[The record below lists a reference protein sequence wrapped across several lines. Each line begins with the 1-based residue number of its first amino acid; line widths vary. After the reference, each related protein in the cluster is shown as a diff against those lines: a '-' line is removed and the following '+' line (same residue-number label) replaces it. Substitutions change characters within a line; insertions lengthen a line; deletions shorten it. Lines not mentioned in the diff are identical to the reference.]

1 MKRKRHTPDQVVR
14 KLREGERLQAEG
26 VTVPEVCRKL
36 EISVQTYQRWRKQY
50 QGMNKPDVVRLK
62 HLEKENSKLKK
73 IVAEQALDIDMLKEI
88 NQGKW

>member
-26 VTVPEVCRKL
+26 ATVPEVCRKL
-36 EISVQTYQRWRKQY
+36 EISVQTYQRWKKQY
-50 QGMNKPDVVRLK
+50 QGMATQDVARLK
-62 HLEKENSKLKK
+62 HLEKENAKLKK
-73 IVAEQALDIDMLKEI
+73 IVADQALDIDMLKEI

>member
-1 MKRKRHTPDQVVR
+1 MKRKRHTPEQVVR
-14 KLREGERLQAEG
+14 KLREGERMAADG
-26 VTVPEVCRKL
+26 VTVPEICRKL
-36 EISVQTYQRWRKQY
+36 EISPVTYQRWRKQY
-50 QGMNKPDVVRLK
+50 QGMDKPDVVRLK

>member
-14 KLREGERLQAEG
+14 KLREAERMQAEG
-26 VTVPEVCRKL
+26 LKVPEICRKL
-36 EISVQTYQRWRKQY
+36 EVSPVTYQRWRKQY
-50 QGMNKPDVVRLK
+50 QGMATPDVVRLK